1 VRADAH
7 PTNTEETAMSESIV
21 VGTDGSGTAKRAV
34 AEAVRLAKALGAEV
48 HVVCAHDPMRGIAAA
63 GASGFVVIP
72 TEDDDEAVA
81 ATLADAQASAGED
94 GVAVHTHAVRATPA
108 DALVAVAAETGAS
121 LIVVGNQ
128 GMHGAK
134 RVLGS
139 VPNSVSHKAR
149 CNVLIVS
156 TDQH

>member
-1 VRADAH
+1 
-7 PTNTEETAMSESIV
+7 MSESIV
-21 VGTDGSGTAKRAV
+21 VGTDGSETAKRAV

-48 HVVCAHDPMRGIAAA
+48 HVVCAHDPMKGIAAA
-63 GASGFVVIP
+63 GASGFVVVA
-72 TEDDDEAVA
+72 TEDEEEVVA
-81 ATLADAQASAGED
+81 STL
-94 GVAVHTHAVRATPA
+94 
-108 DALVAVAAETGAS
+108 VAAEASVSAEGVTVRTHAIRGNPTEALVSVAAQTGAS

-156 TDQH
+156 TDQR

>member
-1 VRADAH
+1 
-7 PTNTEETAMSESIV
+7 MSESIV
-21 VGTDGSGTAKRAV
+21 VGTDGSETAKRAV

-48 HVVCAHDPMRGIAAA
+48 HVVCAHDPMKGIAAA
-63 GASGFVVIP
+63 GASGFVVVA
-72 TEDDDEAVA
+72 TEDEEEVVASTLVA
-81 ATLADAQASAGED
+81 AEASVSAE
-94 GVAVHTHAVRATPA
+94 GVTVHTHAIRGNPTE
-108 DALVAVAAETGAS
+108 ALVSVAAQTGAS

-156 TDQH
+156 TDQA

>member
-1 VRADAH
+1 
-7 PTNTEETAMSESIV
+7 MSESIV
-21 VGTDGSGTAKRAV
+21 VGTDGSATAQRAV

-48 HVVCAHDPMRGIAAA
+48 HVVCAYEPLAGVAAA
-63 GASGFVVIP
+63 SASGLVVAP
-72 TEDDDEAVA
+72 LEDEEEAVA
-81 ATLADAQASAGED
+81 GMLSDAQAALGGD
-94 GVAVHTHAVRATPA
+94 GVAVITHAVRGNPA
-108 DALVAVAAETGAS
+108 DALVAVATRTGAS
-121 LIVVGNQ
+121 TIVVGNQ

-156 TDQH
+156 TDAA